1 MRRVAVIYT
10 PEQVRVPQT
19 LRLKS
24 VFHTKIGAVLNV
36 LSDSISHILTQSDEQ
51 WQKIIVVVLQEFL
64 N

>member
-1 MRRVAVIYT
+1 MILKSSMRRVAVIYT

-51 WQKIIVVVLQEFL
+51 
-64 N
+64 